1 MVTIFLSSLFFL
13 SCGLMNRLNSNES
26 SFSEGNFEL
35 WNLVAFHWIQWLF
48 IEWFYM
54 QGAKWN
60 KKINKVCSDW
70 LFKEDING
78 SEGDGKQ
85 NYKKNILNS
94 YGIIGIGVS
103 SPKRTHWRG
112 QYK

>member
-1 MVTIFLSSLFFL
+1 MVIIFLSSLIFL

-26 SFSEGNFEL
+26 SFSEDNFEL

-48 IEWFYM
+48 IEWFYL

-78 SEGDGKQ
+78 SEGDAKQ
-85 NYKKNILNS
+85 NYKKIFWTVMALLE
-94 YGIIGIGVS
+94 
-103 SPKRTHWRG
+103 
-112 QYK
+112 